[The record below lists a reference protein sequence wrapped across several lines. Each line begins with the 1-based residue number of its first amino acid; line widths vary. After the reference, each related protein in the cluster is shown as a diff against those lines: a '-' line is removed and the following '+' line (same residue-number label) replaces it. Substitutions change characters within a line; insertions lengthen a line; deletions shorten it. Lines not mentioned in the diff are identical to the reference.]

1 MAAYLTRNDRIKAG
15 LDANARKERRFYM
28 FLSVIAYIPGAFAL
42 WEINYELWNMIGST
56 ASGSPD
62 MAVTEALRMIPLYL
76 VGAALILFLVYTNGA
91 YRAKSE
97 KARIRK
103 WLAGGTVMVIMG
115 VITAAYVVIGV
126 LLGEYGELIEGY
138 VSPLYPLDM
147 LLAGAV
153 FAGVGFLS
161 IHYAAVLRRK
171 PSVLPYVADKGLF
184 GLRLRTFGLLR
195 ALGLA
200 MSMLGFAASFWGI
213 TVLDL
218 SHGYLM
224 YSIVL
229 WLNYFTA
236 FAMYLAYKYIFCETK
251 PESRGTAAVKLGAI
265 FLIVNVVLF
274 ALHLV
279 TVQIWNEAPNV
290 AAFGIL
296 PADFLSSMNIFAVA
310 YGLNNILTPIV
321 AIARGLVMEKKNR
334 SLA

>member
-1 MAAYLTRNDRIKAG
+1 MEKIKIGKIVSAQGLKGEVKVYNYSDRPERYEELREIILSGRKTPDRVMEIEKVRYQGNMVILKLKGIDDRNQ
-15 LDANARKERRFYM
+15 
-28 FLSVIAYIPGAFAL
+28 S
-42 WEINYELWNMIGST
+42 
-56 ASGSPD
+56 
-62 MAVTEALRMIPLYL
+62 EALRDTDICITENDLKELPEDTFY
-76 VGAALILFLVYTNGA
+76 VRDLIGM
-91 YRAKSE
+91 K
-97 KARIRK
+97 
-103 WLAGGTVMVIMG
+103 
-115 VITAAYVVIGV
+115 VVD
-126 LLGEYGELIEGY
+126 LGEYGELIEGY

-153 FAGVGFLS
+153 FVGVGFLS

-218 SHGYLM
+218 SHGCLM

-236 FAMYLAYKYIFCETK
+236 FAMYFAYKYIFCETK

-321 AIARGLVMEKKNR
+321 AIARGLVMEKKSR

>member
-1 MAAYLTRNDRIKAG
+1 MAAYLTRNDRIKTQ
-15 LDANARKERRFYM
+15 LSPEARRERRFYM
-28 FLSVIAYIPGAFAL
+28 FLSVIAFIPGAFAL
-42 WEINYELWNMIGST
+42 WEINYELWNMIGSV

-62 MAVTEALRMIPLYL
+62 MALTEALRMVPLYMA
-76 VGAALILFLVYTNGA
+76 GAALILFLVYTNGA
-91 YRAKSE
+91 YRAKNE

-103 WLAGGTVMVIMG
+103 WLAGGTVTVILG

-126 LLGEYGELIEGY
+126 VLGEYGELIEGY

-147 LLAGAV
+147 LLAGVV
-153 FAGVGFLS
+153 FIGIGFLS

-171 PSVLPYVADKGLF
+171 PSALPYVTDKGLF
-184 GLRLRTFGLLR
+184 GLRLCTFGCLR

-200 MSMLGFAASFWGI
+200 MAMIGFAASVWGI
-213 TVLDL
+213 FVLDFT
-218 SHGYLM
+218 HGYLM

-236 FAMYLAYKYIFCETK
+236 FAMYFAYKYIFCETK
-251 PESRGTAAVKLGAI
+251 PEIRGTAAVKLGAI

-296 PADFLSSMNIFAVA
+296 PADFLSSMNVFAVA